1 MAGLIPQRFIDE
13 LLSRVDIVDVID
25 KRVKLKKTGK
35 NWSARCPFHEEK
47 TPSFSVEPDK
57 QFFYCFGCGAGGNAL
72 GFVMEH
78 DNIDFPRAVESL
90 AADYGLEVPRDEKPG
105 DCERREQHKPLLD
118 TLDKADR
125 YYRAQLRHHERR
137 DRAVSYLKSRGL
149 TGEIAARYGI
159 GLAPPGWDNLLKHLL
174 SHSID
179 RSMMDQAGLVIE
191 REPDKVR
198 EGRDTHYDRFRDRI
212 MFPIRDTRGRVIAF
226 GGRVL
231 GDDKPKYLNSP
242 ETPIYHKGRELYGL
256 YEARKAQRRLDRVL
270 VVEGYMDVVALAQHG
285 ITHAVATLGTATSAD
300 HLQRLFRLVPE
311 IVFCFDGDAAGVN
324 AAWRA
329 LENALPLMS
338 DGRQIRFLFL
348 PEGEDPD
355 TLVRSQGREA
365 FEALV
370 RKADSLSDYL
380 FNHLSEDLD
389 LQRLD
394 DRARLASLALPQL
407 AKLPD
412 TIYRQ
417 LLLDRLAELTGTEAA
432 ALSRQLASHPGAN
445 RESAPPPTSQQDDGP
460 PPHLDDGPA
469 GRKSVRADT
478 RGPAAATHREQA
490 RIHKPTSLKA
500 IELLLYQPAL
510 AAPLVRKAD
519 TSPDRDLSQ
528 LDLLNDRYAHLLVE
542 LIELAGND
550 PTTTTYSLLG
560 HCYGTEEGRRLTQLL
575 KSESITPS
583 VGIADEFNYLIDQLL
598 EMARKAR
605 FRRQLL
611 ERVRPGLR
619 STGNEGP

>member
-13 LLSRVDIVDVID
+13 LLSRVDIVDIID
-25 KRVKLKKTGK
+25 KRVKLRKTGK
-35 NWSARCPFHEEK
+35 NWSALCPFHQEK
-47 TPSFSVEPDK
+47 SPSFSVEPDK
-57 QFFYCFGCGAGGNAL
+57 QFYYCFGCGAGGNAL
-72 GFVMEH
+72 GFIMEY
-78 DNIDFPRAVESL
+78 DNLDFPRAVESL
-90 AADYGLEVPRDEKPG
+90 AADYGLEVPRDEKPE
-105 DCERREQHKPLLD
+105 DRQRREQHKPLLD
-118 TLDKADR
+118 ALDQADR
-125 YYRAQLRHHERR
+125 YYRAQLRRHERR
-137 DRAVSYLKSRGL
+137 DRAVTYLKSRGL

-174 SHSID
+174 PHSID
-179 RSMMDQAGLVIE
+179 RKMMEEAGLVIE
-191 REPDKVR
+191 RDPDKRR
-198 EGRDTHYDRFRDRI
+198 EGQDTHYDRFRDRI
-212 MFPIRDTRGRVIAF
+212 MFPIRDSRGRVIAF

-242 ETPIYHKGRELYGL
+242 ETPVYHKGRELYGL

-311 IVFCFDGDAAGVN
+311 IVFCFDGDQAGIN

-370 RKADSLSDYL
+370 KQADSLSEYL
-380 FNHLSEDLD
+380 FSHLSADLD
-389 LQRLD
+389 LKRLD
-394 DRARLASLALPQL
+394 DRARLASLALPHL

-417 LLLDRLAELTGTEAA
+417 LLLDRLAELTGTEAS
-432 ALSRQLASHPGAN
+432 ALGRQLASQPDSH
-445 RESAPPPTSQQDDGP
+445 RQSAPPPANEP
-460 PPHLDDGPA
+460 PPHLDDAPFGRARAPAPRQQPGPA
-469 GRKSVRADT
+469 PRRQ
-478 RGPAAATHREQA
+478 PA
-490 RIHKPTSLKA
+490 RIHKPASLKA

-510 AAPLVRKAD
+510 AAPLTAPED
-519 TSPDRDLSQ
+519 GRDLSQ
-528 LDLLNDRYAHLLVE
+528 LDQLDDRYAQLLVE
-542 LIELAGND
+542 LIELSGND
-550 PTTTTYSLLG
+550 PTTTTYTLLG

-583 VGIADEFNYLIDQLL
+583 VGIAEEFNYLIDQLL
-598 EMARKAR
+598 EKARQTR

-619 STGNEGP
+619 STGNDGG

>member
-35 NWSARCPFHEEK
+35 NWSARCPFHQEK

-57 QFFYCFGCGAGGNAL
+57 QFYYCFGCGAGGNAL
-72 GFVMEH
+72 GFVMEF
-78 DNIDFPRAVESL
+78 DNTDFPRAVESL
-90 AADYGLEVPRDEKPG
+90 AGDYGLEVPRDEKPE
-105 DCERREQHKPLLD
+105 DRQRREQHKPLLD
-118 TLDKADR
+118 ALDKADR
-125 YYRAQLRHHERR
+125 YYRAQLRRHERR
-137 DRAVSYLKSRGL
+137 DLAVNYLKSRGL

-179 RSMMDQAGLVIE
+179 RKMMEEAGLVIKRDPE
-191 REPDKVR
+191 KMRED
-198 EGRDTHYDRFRDRI
+198 RDTHYDRFRDRI

-242 ETPIYHKGRELYGL
+242 ETPVYHKGRELYGL

-311 IVFCFDGDAAGVN
+311 IVFCFDGDQAGIN

-370 RKADSLSDYL
+370 KKADSLSEYL

-389 LQRLD
+389 LKRLD
-394 DRARLASLALPQL
+394 DRARLASLALPHL
-407 AKLPD
+407 ATLPD

-417 LLLDRLAELTGTEAA
+417 LLIDRLAELTGTEAA
-432 ALSRQLASHPGAN
+432 VLSRQLQGQPDTN
-445 RESAPPPTSQQDDGP
+445 RQSAPPPANEP
-460 PPHLDDGPA
+460 PPHMDDGPA
-469 GRKSVRADT
+469 GRSDAARPAQSQ
-478 RGPAAATHREQA
+478 GPGAAPRRQQA

-500 IELLLYQPAL
+500 IELLLYKPAL
-510 AAPLVRKAD
+510 AAPLVAKAGAA
-519 TSPDRDLSQ
+519 TDRDLTL
-528 LDLLNDRYAHLLVE
+528 LDHLDDRYTRLLAE

-550 PTTTTYSLLG
+550 PTTTTYTLLG

-583 VGIADEFNYLIDQLL
+583 VGVAEEFNYLIDQLL
-598 EMARKAR
+598 EQARKAQ
-605 FRRQLL
+605 FRQQLL